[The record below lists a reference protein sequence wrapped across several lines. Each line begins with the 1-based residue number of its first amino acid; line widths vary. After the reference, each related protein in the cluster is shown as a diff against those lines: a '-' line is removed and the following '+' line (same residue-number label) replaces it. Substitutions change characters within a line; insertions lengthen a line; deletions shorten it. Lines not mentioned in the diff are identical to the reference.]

1 MQIPRDK
8 IKNDW
13 FGATGSD
20 EDKLDAIFDFLETEE
35 KPKITRTEFMEFL
48 GRLRLYISEDNV
60 SAEDEIAM
68 GCCSFLTLYALDHM
82 TDEDFVGQSPMWRS
96 LA

>member
-1 MQIPRDK
+1 MEIPRDK
-8 IKNDW
+8 LKNDW

-20 EDKLDAIFDFLETEE
+20 EEKLDALFDYVENET
-35 KPKITRTEFMEFL
+35 KITRTEFVSLL
-48 GRLRLYISEDNV
+48 GRLRFYISEDNV
-60 SAEDEIAM
+60 TAEDEAAM
-68 GCCSFLTLYALDHM
+68 AMCSLLSLYALDHM

>member
-1 MQIPRDK
+1 MKIPRDK

-20 EDKLDAIFDFLETEE
+20 EDKLDAIFDFVESEA
-35 KPKITRTEFMEFL
+35 KITRTEFIEL
-48 GRLRLYISEDNV
+48 LDRLKAYV
-60 SAEDEIAM
+60 AEDRVTASDDLAM
-68 GCCSFLTLYALDHM
+68 LCCDGLAGYAADHM
-82 TDEDFVGQSPMWRS
+82 TDEDFVQQSPMWRS